1 MGENDSEMKREPQL
15 PEREFESFVGE
26 HRRLIGKICYLY
38 ATAGSDFDDLYQEV
52 LINLWR
58 GFASFE
64 GRSKP
69 SSWVWRVA
77 LNTCISCYR
86 RERRRTQ
93 TLPLVEGF
101 GAVDEDSARS
111 ERLRELHALVDRL
124 DPFEKALVM
133 LWLDEVPYDEIAAIT
148 GLSRNNVAS
157 KLHRIR
163 IKLREQANR

>member
-1 MGENDSEMKREPQL
+1 MGENDSEMKYEPQL
-15 PEREFESFVGE
+15 PEREFERFVGE

-38 ATAGSDFDDLYQEV
+38 ASAGNGFDDLYQEV

-86 RERRRTQ
+86 RERRRAQ
-93 TLPLVEGF
+93 TLPLAEGL
-101 GAVDEDSARS
+101 GAVDEEPSRI
-111 ERLRELHALVDRL
+111 ERLRELQTLIDRL

-133 LWLDEVPYDEIAAIT
+133 LWLDEVPYDEIASIT
-148 GLSRNNVAS
+148 GLTRNNVAS

>member
-1 MGENDSEMKREPQL
+1 MDENDSEMKCEPQL
-15 PEREFESFVGE
+15 SEQEFESFVDR

-38 ATAGSDFDDLYQEV
+38 ASADTDFDDLYQEV

-64 GRSKP
+64 GRAKP

-77 LNTCISCYR
+77 LNTCVSCYR
-86 RERRRTQ
+86 RDRRRTP
-93 TLPLVEGF
+93 TLPLDEGL
-101 GAVDEDSARS
+101 GAEDEEPART